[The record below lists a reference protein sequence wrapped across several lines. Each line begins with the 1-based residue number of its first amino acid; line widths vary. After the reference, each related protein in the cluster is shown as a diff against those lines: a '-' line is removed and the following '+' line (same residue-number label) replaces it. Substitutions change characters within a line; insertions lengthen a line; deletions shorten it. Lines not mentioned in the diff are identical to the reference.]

1 MDVVKSQTVELKKLW
16 KNKRQLTFQL
26 LNLAMIVF
34 SALMIWKGLMVV
46 TKSESPVVV
55 VLRSVNALVSFFP
68 SLITFL
74 FQWFHGTCF
83 PARRHLVS
91 NQP

>member
-1 MDVVKSQTVELKKLW
+1 MDVVKSQTQELKKLW

-46 TKSESPVVV
+46 TRSESPVVV
-55 VLRSVNALVSFFP
+55 VLRSVISVVCY
-68 SLITFL
+68 I
-74 FQWFHGTCF
+74 C
-83 PARRHLVS
+83 S
-91 NQP
+91 NYFRFS

>member
-1 MDVVKSQTVELKKLW
+1 MDMVKSQSQELKKLW
-16 KNKRQLTFQL
+16 KNKRQLTFQV

-55 VLRSVNALVSFFP
+55 VLR
-68 SLITFL
+68 
-74 FQWFHGTCF
+74 
-83 PARRHLVS
+83 
-91 NQP
+91 